1 MGKAEEY
8 LQLMMKYDKIDHQ
21 ISQLKATNGG
31 INLTQEVLNTIN
43 TLQTKQQHLVNE
55 AARLQEGC

>member
-1 MGKAEEY
+1 MSKAEEY
-8 LQLMMKYDKIDHQ
+8 LTLMMRYDKIDHQ

-31 INLTQEVLNTIN
+31 INISEEILNTIN
-43 TLQTKQQHLVNE
+43 TLKVKQQEIVNE